1 MMNASGS
8 SVKIEGYQSFML
20 RTEQH
25 YRDDLMANDQL
36 LSETEFRLLQNGHEA
51 SFRKVY
57 EAYYGLIQYIIQR
70 CGIDHEEKRDLI
82 QETFLKLHTKA
93 HEIRDPAGLK
103 PWLVSCARHLA
114 LDYLRK
120 KKHVS
125 LSTPDADHALAQRI
139 DESQEQQEHEL
150 EVRLVGHLIED
161 VCHQEQDDT
170 LKLFYIDGLKARE
183 IAALRGEAV
192 STVTTRL
199 GRLRQKF
206 RLVFEQQ
213 LERLEKGGWHGQ

>member
-1 MMNASGS
+1 MNASRS
-8 SVKIEGYQSFML
+8 SVKIEGYQSIML
-20 RTEQH
+20 RPKQH

-36 LSETEFRLLQNGHEA
+36 LSEREFRLLQKGHEA
-51 SFRKVY
+51 SFQKVY

-93 HEIRDPAGLK
+93 HEIKDPAAIK
-103 PWLVSCARHLA
+103 PWLVSCARNLA

-120 KKHVS
+120 KKFVP
-125 LSTPDADHALAQRI
+125 LSDPDADLALAQRA
-139 DESQEQQEHEL
+139 DESQEQEDHEL
-150 EVRLVGHLIED
+150 ELRLVGHLIQD
-161 VCHQEQDDT
+161 VCAQEQDDT
-170 LKLFYIDGLKARE
+170 LKLFYVDGLKARE
-183 IAALRGEAV
+183 IAELRGEAV

-206 RLVFEQQ
+206 RHVFEQQ
-213 LERLEKGGWHGQ
+213 LERLEKGGRHGS

>member
-1 MMNASGS
+1 MNGSGS
-8 SVKIEGYQSFML
+8 SVKIEGYQSIL
-20 RTEQH
+20 LWAKQH

-36 LSETEFRLLQNGHEA
+36 LSEPEFRLLQKGDEA
-51 SFRKVY
+51 SFQKVY

-70 CGIDHEEKRDLI
+70 CGVDHEEKRDLI

-93 HEIRDPAGLK
+93 HEIRDSSAIK
-103 PWLVSCARHLA
+103 PWLVSCARHLT

-120 KKHVS
+120 KKFLS
-125 LSTPDADHALAQRI
+125 LSDPDVDQALTQHAN
-139 DESQEQQEHEL
+139 ESLEREDHEL
-150 EVRLVGHLIED
+150 EVRLVGHLIQD
-161 VCHQEQDDT
+161 VCTQEQDDT

-183 IAALRGEAV
+183 IAVLRGEAV

-213 LERLEKGGWHGQ
+213 LERLEKGGRHGS

>member
-1 MMNASGS
+1 MYANGS
-8 SVKIEGYQSFML
+8 SVKIEGYQSILL
-20 RTEQH
+20 RPKQH

-36 LSETEFRLLQNGHEA
+36 LSEQEFRLLQKGHEA
-51 SFRKVY
+51 SFQKVY

-70 CGIDHEEKRDLI
+70 CGIDHEEKKDLI

-93 HEIRDPAGLK
+93 HEIKDAAAIK

-120 KKHVS
+120 KKFVS
-125 LSTPDADHALAQRI
+125 LSDPDADHALAQRAE
-139 DESQEQQEHEL
+139 ESQEQENHEL
-150 EVRLVGHLIED
+150 EVRLVGHLIQD
-161 VCHQEQDDT
+161 VCTQEQDDT

-192 STVTTRL
+192 STVTSRL

-213 LERLEKGGWHGQ
+213 LERLEKGGRHG